1 MGRGASN
8 PERVKKA
15 DSFPTP
21 ELLGCPVI
29 YKQSLCSPHSVFDV
43 CWGKETSMETKFNH
57 STGIIPERFTGY
69 LASDNLQVE
78 YSVVNFTL
86 VVAQTIVLMTLCVS
100 ILFV

>member
-1 MGRGASN
+1 
-8 PERVKKA
+8 
-15 DSFPTP
+15 
-21 ELLGCPVI
+21 
-29 YKQSLCSPHSVFDV
+29 
-43 CWGKETSMETKFNH
+43 METKFNH

-78 YSVVNFTL
+78 YSVINFTL